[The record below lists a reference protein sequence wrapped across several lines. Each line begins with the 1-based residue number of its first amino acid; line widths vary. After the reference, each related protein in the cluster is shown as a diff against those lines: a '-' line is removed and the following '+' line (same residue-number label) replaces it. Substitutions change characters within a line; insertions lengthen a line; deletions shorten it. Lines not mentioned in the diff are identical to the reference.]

1 MAKKPQI
8 PRGCVTLR
16 FVDTKTKQERNTVG
30 TRDAASLYGC
40 SMGRIRQMAIKGDI
54 WSIETPDG
62 RRYDADELVRLK
74 AQRDNQRAAGK
85 LGGQRPT
92 GFSAC

>member
-1 MAKKPQI
+1 
-8 PRGCVTLR
+8 
-16 FVDTKTKQERNTVG
+16 
-30 TRDAASLYGC
+30 
-40 SMGRIRQMAIKGDI
+40 MAIKGDI

-74 AQRDNQRAAGK
+74 AQRDSQRAAGK